1 MAKGNMRSS
10 PRLHGKTHNLS
21 FDKDEQQNK
30 HLEES
35 QELPVSLKSLLKL
48 VFSVVNRMPV
58 DDKQNQ
64 ITKQNT
70 QKRSK
75 YVNN

>member
-1 MAKGNMRSS
+1 MAKGNMWSS

-35 QELPVSLKSLLKL
+35 QELASLQFK
-48 VFSVVNRMPV
+48 VFFIVQDASE
-58 DDKQNQ
+58 
-64 ITKQNT
+64 
-70 QKRSK
+70 
-75 YVNN
+75 